1 MSDIKRD
8 IGNRGEDAACRYLE
22 QQGYTILN
30 RNYTV
35 RYGEIDIVAQTDD
48 TIVFV
53 EVKTR
58 RSDRF
63 ARACEAVSPQ
73 KQRRLIKA
81 AQMWLAETGYDG
93 TTRFDVIEVYPNG
106 TINWIESAFWVS

>member
-1 MSDIKRD
+1 MSNIKRD

-22 QQGYTILN
+22 QQGYTVLR

-35 RYGEIDIVAQTDD
+35 RYGEIDIIAQKDD
-48 TIVFV
+48 AVVFA

-58 RSDRF
+58 SSDRF

-73 KQRRLIKA
+73 KQRRLIAA
-81 AQMWLAETGYDG
+81 AQLWLAETGYDG
-93 TTRFDVIEVYPNG
+93 NARFDVIEVYPNG
-106 TINWIESAFWVS
+106 TINQIENAFWVS